1 MILLIS
7 RFFLISSILLIFSC
21 QSFPQGN
28 SISDLE
34 KFDKEGFSTGFSTVD
49 LYRYFTLCRV
59 VWREREEWRK
69 TTWDLDYFYNENTNT
84 LGLSVLEDGVLN
96 ISFRSSEALEK
107 GVDLKYNA
115 RIGLK
120 KVPFLEES
128 GIRIFSGFLDKYMS
142 VREELHNRIE
152 TSGTDRIV
160 LVGHSGGGAI
170 ASIAYLDLVTLYPDK
185 NIKAVLFGPVRT
197 FNKAGAVWFSYHG
210 NRVIRIVNGRDPFSN
225 LPPALFGYRHVG
237 QLVRIGR
244 RPWYKLFSFKD
255 HNPGYRLVLED
266 ILEEDG
272 FIPAQFAY
280 Y

>member
-1 MILLIS
+1 ME
-7 RFFLISSILLIFSC
+7 
-21 QSFPQGN
+21 N
-28 SISDLE
+28 LE
-34 KFDKEGFSTGFSTVD
+34 EQDVYSVID
-49 LYRYFTLCRV
+49 LYRYYTLCRV
-59 VWREREEWRK
+59 VWREREEWRE
-69 TTWDLDYFYNENTNT
+69 TAWDLDYFYNEKTNT

-107 GVDLKYNA
+107 SVDFKYNA

-120 KVPFLEES
+120 KVPFLEDS
-128 GIRIFSGFLDKYMS
+128 GIRIYSGFLEKYLA

-152 TSGTDRIV
+152 TSVTDRIV

-185 NIKAVLFGPVRT
+185 DIKAVLFGPVRT
-197 FNKAGAVWFSYHG
+197 FNKAGTLWFSYHG

-266 ILEEDG
+266 ILEENG
-272 FIPAQFAY
+272 FNPAQFAY